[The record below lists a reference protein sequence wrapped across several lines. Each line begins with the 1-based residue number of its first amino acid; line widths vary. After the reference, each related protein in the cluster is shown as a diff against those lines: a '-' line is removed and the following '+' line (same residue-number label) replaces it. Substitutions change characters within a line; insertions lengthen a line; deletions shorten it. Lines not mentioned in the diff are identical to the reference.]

1 MIIEAGCIGRDR
13 EVGEILERAAQLTQ
27 TSYLLV
33 TGAAGIGKSTLLRHV
48 AQLAPQQDLSI
59 RTIDDADNLD
69 ATELTEVIGEND
81 DAHLVLLTATHE
93 TPALMSFLPDVMP
106 LAGLDRDAVAA
117 LATARARVVHPTVVD
132 TLTHHTGGN
141 PRDILSLLDELP
153 GRAWSA
159 RTPD

>member
-59 RTIDDADNLD
+59 RTIDDATISTQRNSPRSSVRM
-69 ATELTEVIGEND
+69 TTR
-81 DAHLVLLTATHE
+81 TS
-93 TPALMSFLPDVMP
+93 SFSP
-106 LAGLDRDAVAA
+106 
-117 LATARARVVHPTVVD
+117 
-132 TLTHHTGGN
+132 
-141 PRDILSLLDELP
+141 PRMK
-153 GRAWSA
+153 R
-159 RTPD
+159 RH

>member
-69 ATELTEVIGEND
+69 ATELTEVSGEND

-93 TPALMSFLPDVMP
+93 TPAPVSYTHLTLP
-106 LAGLDRDAVAA
+106 
-117 LATARARVVHPTVVD
+117 T
-132 TLTHHTGGN
+132 
-141 PRDILSLLDELP
+141 SELV
-153 GRAWSA
+153 
-159 RTPD
+159 